1 MEKMGL
7 NQLRELFLSFYE
19 EKDHLRS
26 QSFPLIPQNDKSLLI
41 INSGMAP
48 LKPYFAGTLTPPAP
62 RMTTCQKC
70 IRTADIENVG
80 FTSRHGTFFE
90 MLGSFSFGDYF
101 KIESITW
108 GWEFITQK
116 LNLPIERLWASVYEQ
131 DDEAYDIWKD
141 VIGMPEE
148 RIVKLGKDDNFWE
161 IGVGPCGPC
170 SEIYFDRGREYGCD
184 KPDCKPGCDCD
195 RYIEFWNHVFTQYS
209 NDGNGNYSDLAHKNI
224 DTGLGLERLACIMQ
238 DVDSIFAV
246 DTIKYVLDAVS
257 QISDVEYQNGQVD
270 TDVSIRIITD
280 HMRSAT
286 FMIGDKIMPSNEGR
300 GYVLRRLI
308 RRAARHGKKIGIEGL
323 FLTEIISKVIDVTG
337 EAYPELE
344 EQRDF
349 ISKIVQKEE
358 EKFSETL
365 NQGLHLLDKAFE
377 SIKDNKKDGVL
388 SGEIAFKL
396 HDTYGLPY
404 EITEEICH
412 ERGFTVD
419 LEEFKRLMAHQKQAG
434 QSDAATSDHA
444 WKKTPESNDFQGETL
459 FTGYDASQDTATVLG
474 IYTEE
479 GARKTAGEGMSCDI
493 ILDRT
498 PFYAAG
504 GGQAADKG
512 IIENSGLR
520 AEVVDVIKQNGV
532 YVHRII
538 IHSGHLNLSDQV
550 DCLVNVENRNATS
563 RNHTGTHILQKAL
576 RMVLGEH
583 VQQAGSAVN
592 AESLRFDFSH
602 YEAMTNDQINQVE
615 QIINQQ
621 ILMFHSVVTAEMSM
635 ADANKEGAIGL
646 FEDKYGDSVRVVS
659 VGQFSKELCGGI
671 HVTNAGQIGAFHII
685 SESGIAAGVRRI
697 EAVTGDGILKILI
710 NKENIVDRTAELL
723 KTNNDMIL
731 ERLSFMAQELRE
743 TKKELDELKRQGMGS
758 LSKTL
763 LDEAKMVNGTRLI
776 AKNFQNMD
784 INDLRE
790 LSDQIKATEQ
800 NLALVFAAEL
810 DGKVTFLVSLTDDVV
825 SKGYHAGKMI
835 KEIAAAAGGGGGGKA
850 DMAQAGGKDPSKIH
864 EALLIA
870 EKLL

>member
-19 EKDHLRS
+19 EKGHLRRK
-26 QSFPLIPQNDKSLLI
+26 SFSLIPQNDKSLLI

-101 KIESITW
+101 KVESITW

-116 LNLPIERLWASVYEQ
+116 LNLPVDRLWASVYEL
-131 DDEAYDIWKD
+131 DDEAYNIWKD
-141 VIGMPEE
+141 VIGMPED
-148 RIVKLGKDDNFWE
+148 RIVRLGKEDNFWE

-184 KPDCKPGCDCD
+184 SPDCKPGCDCD

-209 NDGNGNYSDLAHKNI
+209 NDGNGNYSDLANKNI

-246 DTIKYVLDAVS
+246 DTIKYVLDAVAD
-257 QISDVEYQNGQVD
+257 ISGTEYKNGQAD

-286 FMIGDKIMPSNEGR
+286 FMIGDKILPSNEGR

-308 RRAARHGKKIGIEGL
+308 RRAARHGKKLGIDGL
-323 FLTEIISKVIDVTG
+323 FLTEIIAKVIDVTG

-365 NQGLHLLDKAFE
+365 NQGLHLLEKAFE
-377 SIKDNKKDGVL
+377 TIAEQKQDGVL

-404 EITEEICH
+404 EITEEICQ
-412 ERGFTVD
+412 ERGYTVD
-419 LEEFKRLMAHQKQAG
+419 LEGFKKRMAHQKQAG
-434 QSDAATSDHA
+434 QNDAAASDHA
-444 WKKTPESNDFQGETL
+444 WKKEQHFAELKGETL
-459 FTGYDASQDTATVLG
+459 FTGYESSDDNATVLS
-474 IYTEE
+474 IINEE
-479 GARKTAGEGMSCDI
+479 GAQNSVGETMTCDI

-504 GGQAADKG
+504 GGQSADRGWLQKDG
-512 IIENSGLR
+512 FV
-520 AEVVDVIKQNGV
+520 AEVLDVSKQKGV
-532 YVHRII
+532 YVHRIKVQ
-538 IHSGHLNLSDQV
+538 SGHVGVSDQV
-550 DCLVNVENRNATS
+550 KCQVDLPNRNATA
-563 RNHTGTHILQKAL
+563 RNHTGTHILHKAL
-576 RMVLGEH
+576 RLVLGDH
-583 VQQAGSAVN
+583 VMQSGSSVN
-592 AESLRFDFSH
+592 SEALRFDFSH
-602 YEAMTNDQINQVE
+602 FDAMTKEEIQKVE
-615 QIINQQ
+615 QIVNEQ
-621 ILMFHSVVTAEMSM
+621 ILMFLPVQTREMSM
-635 ADANKEGAIGL
+635 ADATAEGAIGL
-646 FEDKYGDSVRVVS
+646 FEDKYGELVRVVS
-659 VGQFSKELCGGI
+659 VGDFSKELCGGI
-671 HVTNAGQIGAFHII
+671 HVTNSGQLGALRII

-697 EAVTGDGILKILI
+697 EAATGQGVLNILI
-710 NKENIVDRTAELL
+710 NKENIVNHASELL
-723 KTNNDMIL
+723 KTNQDAVL
-731 ERLSFMAQELRE
+731 DRLVAITAELRE
-743 TKKELDELKRQGMGS
+743 TKKELENMKREGRSTLSTS
-758 LSKTL
+758 LL
-763 LDEAKMVNGTRLI
+763 QEAREINGVRLI
-776 AKNFQNMD
+776 TKSFQNMD
-784 INDLRE
+784 ISELRE
-790 LSDQIKATEQ
+790 LSDQLKATES
-800 NLALVFAAEL
+800 NLALVFAAES

-825 SKGYHAGKMI
+825 SKGHNAGKMI

-850 DMAQAGGKDPSKIH
+850 DMAQAGGKDASKIPD
-864 EALLIA
+864 ALIVA

>member
-19 EKDHLRS
+19 EKGHLRRK
-26 QSFPLIPQNDKSLLI
+26 SFSLIPQNDKSLLI

-80 FTSRHGTFFE
+80 ITSRHGTFFE

-101 KIESITW
+101 KVESITW
-108 GWEFITQK
+108 GWEFITER
-116 LNLPIERLWASVYEQ
+116 LHLPMDRLWASVYEQ
-131 DDEAYDIWKD
+131 DDEAYDIWKNI
-141 VIGMPEE
+141 IGIPEN
-148 RIVKLGKDDNFWE
+148 RIVRLGKDDNFWE
-161 IGVGPCGPC
+161 IGAGPCGPC

-184 KPDCKPGCDCD
+184 NLDCKPGCECD

-238 DVDSIFAV
+238 EVDSIFAV

-257 QISDVEYQNGQVD
+257 EISGVEYQNGQAE
-270 TDVSIRIITD
+270 TDISIRIITD

-323 FLTEIISKVIDVTG
+323 FLTEIIGKVIDVTG

-344 EQRDF
+344 EQRAF

-365 NQGLHLLDKAFE
+365 SQGLLLLEKAFE
-377 SIKDNKKDGVL
+377 SISDNKRDGVL

-419 LEEFKRLMAHQKQAG
+419 LGEFKRLMTHQKQAG
-434 QSDAATSDHA
+434 QNDAAISDHA
-444 WKKTPESNDFQGETL
+444 WKKASEVGEFQGETV
-459 FTGYDASQDTATVLG
+459 FTGYDKTDDTGMVLA
-474 IYTEE
+474 IYTDEDVHE
-479 GARKTAGEGMSCDI
+479 TAGEGMTCDI

-512 IIENSGLR
+512 RIETLALQ
-520 AEVVDVIKQNGV
+520 AEVLDVTKQKGV
-532 YVHRII
+532 VVHRIF
-538 IHSGHLNLSDQV
+538 IHSGHVAVNDIV
-550 DCLVNVENRNATS
+550 DCLVDLPNRNSTA
-563 RNHTGTHILQKAL
+563 RNHTGTHLLHKAL

-583 VQQAGSAVN
+583 VEQAGSAVN
-592 AESLRFDFSH
+592 ADSLRFDFTH
-602 YEAMTNDQINQVE
+602 YEAMTKEELDRVE
-615 QIINQQ
+615 QIVNEQ
-621 ILMFHSVVTAEMSM
+621 ILLFHPVKTAEMSVS
-635 ADANKEGAIGL
+635 DATAEGAIGL
-646 FEDKYGDSVRVVS
+646 FEDKYGDLVRVVS
-659 VGQFSKELCGGI
+659 VGSFSKELCGGI
-671 HVTNAGQIGAFHII
+671 HVSNGGQIGALRILN
-685 SESGIAAGVRRI
+685 ESGIAAGVRRI
-697 EAVTGDGILKILI
+697 EAVTGNGILKILK
-710 NKENIVDRTAELL
+710 NKENIVNHTAELL

-731 ERLSFMAQELRE
+731 ERLTAMSQELKE
-743 TKKELDELKRQGMGS
+743 SKKELEGLKRQGIGE
-758 LSKTL
+758 LSSTL
-763 LDEAKMVNGTRLI
+763 LQEAKVVNGIRLI
-776 AKNFQNMD
+776 AKKFQNME
-784 INDLRE
+784 NYDLRE
-790 LSDQIKATEQ
+790 LSDQLKATEQ
-800 NLALVFAAEL
+800 NLALVFAAES

-835 KEIAAAAGGGGGGKA
+835 KEIAAATGGGGGGKA
-850 DMAQAGGKDPSKIH
+850 DMAQAGGKDATKIP

>member
-19 EKDHLRS
+19 EKGHLRRK
-26 QSFPLIPQNDKSLLI
+26 SFPLIPQNDKSLLI

-48 LKPYFAGTLTPPAP
+48 LKPYFAGTLTPPAS

-101 KIESITW
+101 KVESITW
-108 GWEFITQK
+108 GWEFITQR
-116 LNLPIERLWASVYEQ
+116 LNLPVERLWASVYEQ

-141 VIGMPEE
+141 VIGIPEN
-148 RIVKLGKDDNFWE
+148 RIVRLGKEDNFWE

-170 SEIYFDRGREYGCD
+170 SEIYFDRGKEYGCD
-184 KPDCKPGCDCD
+184 NPDCKPGCDCD

-246 DTIKYVLDAVS
+246 DTIKYVLEAVS
-257 QISDVEYQNGQVD
+257 QMSGVEYQNGQVD

-365 NQGLHLLDKAFE
+365 NQGLQLLEKAFE
-377 SIKDNKKDGVL
+377 AIQNNKQDGIL

-404 EITEEICH
+404 EITEEICQ

-419 LEEFKRLMAHQKQAG
+419 LEQFKQLMAHQKQAG
-434 QSDAATSDHA
+434 QNDAATSDHA
-444 WKKTPESNDFQGETL
+444 WKKTPEAKEFKGETV
-459 FTGYDASQDTATVLG
+459 FTGYTETKANSTILG
-474 IYTEE
+474 IYTDE
-479 GARKTAGEGMSCDI
+479 GSRKTAGEGMTCDI
-493 ILDRT
+493 ILDCT

-504 GGQAADKG
+504 GGQSADKG
-512 IIENSGLR
+512 LMENSDLK
-520 AEVVDVIKQNGV
+520 AEVLEVTKQQGV
-532 YVHRII
+532 FLHRVK
-538 IHSGHLNLSDQV
+538 IHSGHMSVSDKV
-550 DCLVNVENRNATS
+550 DCLVDIPNRNATA
-563 RNHTGTHILQKAL
+563 RNHTGTHILHKAL
-576 RMVLGEH
+576 RLVLGEH

-602 YEAMTNDQINQVE
+602 FEAMTKEQLAQVE
-615 QIINQQ
+615 QIINRQ
-621 ILMFHSVVTAEMSM
+621 ILLFLPVQTVEMTI
-635 ADANKEGAIGL
+635 ADATLEGAIGL
-646 FEDKYGDSVRVVS
+646 FEDKYGELVRVVS

-671 HVTNAGQIGAFHII
+671 HVANSGQIGGIRII

-697 EAVTGDGILKILI
+697 EAITGEALLKLLI
-710 NKENIVDRTAELL
+710 NKENIVNRTAELL
-723 KTNNDMIL
+723 KTNNDMII
-731 ERLSFMAQELRE
+731 ERVTSMTQELRE
-743 TKKELDELKRQGMGS
+743 SKKELEEMKRQGMGS
-758 LSKTL
+758 LSTSL
-763 LDEAKMVNGTRLI
+763 IQEAKTINGIRLI
-776 AKNFQNMD
+776 AKEFHNME
-784 INDLRE
+784 IGDLRE
-790 LSDQIKATEQ
+790 LSDQLKAIEQ
-800 NLALVFAAEL
+800 NLALVFAVES

-850 DMAQAGGKDPSKIH
+850 DMAQAGGKDPSKIQD
-864 EALLIA
+864 ALLIA

>member
-19 EKDHLRS
+19 EKGHLRRK
-26 QSFPLIPQNDKSLLI
+26 SFPLIPQNDKSLLI

-48 LKPYFAGTLTPPAP
+48 LKPYFAGVLTPPAP

-101 KIESITW
+101 KVESITW

-116 LNLPIERLWASVYEQ
+116 LNLPVERLWASVYEQ
-131 DDEAYDIWKD
+131 DNEAYAIWKD
-141 VIGMPEE
+141 LIGIPEE
-148 RIVKLGKDDNFWE
+148 RIVRLGKEDNFWE

-184 KPDCKPGCDCD
+184 SPDCKPGCDCD

-246 DTIKYVLDAVS
+246 DTIKYVLDTVS
-257 QISDVEYQNGQVD
+257 QISGVEYQNGQVD

-349 ISKIVQKEE
+349 ISKIIQKEE

-365 NQGLHLLDKAFE
+365 NQGLHLLEKAFE
-377 SIKDNKKDGVL
+377 AISENKKDGVL

-412 ERGFTVD
+412 ERVFTVD
-419 LEEFKRLMAHQKQAG
+419 LKEFKRLMAQQKQAG
-434 QSDAATSDHA
+434 QNDAATSDHA
-444 WKKTPESNDFQGETL
+444 WKKDPEANNFQGETI
-459 FTGYDASQDTATVLG
+459 FSGYTTINDKGIILG
-474 IYTEE
+474 IYTED
-479 GARKTAGEGMSCDI
+479 GSMKTAGEGMHCDI

-504 GGQAADKG
+504 GGQSSDTG
-512 IIENSGLR
+512 VMENAGLQ
-520 AEVVDVIKQNGV
+520 AEVLEVTKQQGV
-532 YVHRII
+532 FVHRVM
-538 IHSGHLNLSDQV
+538 IHSGHLNISDHV
-550 DCLVNVENRNATS
+550 DCLVDLPNRNATS
-563 RNHTGTHILQKAL
+563 RNHTGTHILHKAL
-576 RMVLGEH
+576 RLVLGEH

-592 AESLRFDFSH
+592 ADTLRFDFSH
-602 YEAMTNDQINQVE
+602 FEAMTKDQLAQVE
-615 QIINQQ
+615 QMINQQ
-621 ILMFHSVVTAEMSM
+621 ILLFLPVQTAEMSV
-635 ADANKEGAIGL
+635 AEATNEGAIGL
-646 FEDKYGDSVRVVS
+646 FEDKYGDLVRVVS
-659 VGQFSKELCGGI
+659 VGAFSKELCGGI
-671 HVTNAGQIGAFHII
+671 HVSNSGQIGGLRII

-697 EAVTGDGILKILI
+697 EAITGEGILKLLV
-710 NKENIVDRTAELL
+710 NKENIVNRAAELL

-731 ERLSFMAQELRE
+731 DRLTSMTLELKGS
-743 TKKELDELKRQGMGS
+743 KKELEEMKRQGMGS
-758 LSKTL
+758 LSTTL
-763 LDEAKMVNGTRLI
+763 LQEARTINGVRLI
-776 AKNFQNMD
+776 MKDFHNMEID
-784 INDLRE
+784 DLRE
-790 LSDQIKATEQ
+790 LSDQLKATEQ
-800 NLALVFAAEL
+800 NLALVFAAESE
-810 DGKVTFLVSLTDDVV
+810 GKVTFLVSLTDDVV

-850 DMAQAGGKDPSKIH
+850 DMAQAGGKDPSKIQ

>member
-19 EKDHLRS
+19 EKGHLRRK
-26 QSFPLIPQNDKSLLI
+26 SFPLIPQNDKSLLI

-101 KIESITW
+101 KVESITW
-108 GWEFITQK
+108 GWEFITEK
-116 LNLPIERLWASVYEQ
+116 LNLPVERLWASVYEQ

-141 VIGMPEE
+141 VIGIPEN
-148 RIVKLGKDDNFWE
+148 RIVRLGKDDNFWE

-170 SEIYFDRGREYGCD
+170 SEIYFDRGIEYGCD
-184 KPDCKPGCDCD
+184 HPDCKPGCDCD

-209 NDGNGNYSDLAHKNI
+209 NDGNGNYSDLIHKNI

-238 DVDSIFAV
+238 EVDSIFAV
-246 DTIKYVLDAVS
+246 DTIKYVLNSVS
-257 QISDVEYQNGQVD
+257 QISGVEYQNGQVD
-270 TDVSIRIITD
+270 SDVSIRIITD

-323 FLTEIISKVIDVTG
+323 FLTEIIGKVIDVTG

-365 NQGLHLLDKAFE
+365 NQGLLLLEKAFQE
-377 SIKDNKKDGVL
+377 ISKNKQDGVL

-419 LEEFKRLMAHQKQAG
+419 LDEFKRLMTQQKQAG
-434 QSDAATSDHA
+434 QNDAAISDHA
-444 WKKTPESNDFQGETL
+444 WKKDPEAIELKGETL
-459 FTGYDASQDTATVLG
+459 FTGYTETMDNGSVLG
-474 IYTEE
+474 IYTKD
-479 GARKTAGEGMSCDI
+479 GARNSAGEGMSCDL

-504 GGQAADKG
+504 GGQSSDKG
-512 IIENSGLR
+512 VIKNSGIQADVL
-520 AEVVDVIKQNGV
+520 EVTKQQGV
-532 YVHRII
+532 FVHRVMIQ
-538 IHSGHLNLSDQV
+538 SGQLNVSDQV
-550 DCLVNVENRNATS
+550 QCLVDIPNRNAMA
-563 RNHTGTHILQKAL
+563 RNHTATHILHKAL
-576 RMVLGEH
+576 RLVLGEH

-602 YEAMTNDQINQVE
+602 FEAMTKEQLVQVE

-621 ILMFHSVVTAEMSM
+621 ILLFLPVLTAEMSV
-635 ADANKEGAIGL
+635 AEANSEGAIGL
-646 FEDKYGDSVRVVS
+646 FEDKYGDLVRVVS

-671 HVTNAGQIGAFHII
+671 HVSNAGQIGGIRII

-697 EAVTGDGILKILI
+697 EAVTGDGILKLLI
-710 NKENIVDRTAELL
+710 NKENIVNRAAELL
-723 KTNNDMIL
+723 KTNSDMIL
-731 ERLSFMAQELRE
+731 DRLTFMSL
-743 TKKELDELKRQGMGS
+743 ELKESKRELEDFKKQGMGT
-758 LSKTL
+758 LSTTL
-763 LDEAKMVNGTRLI
+763 LQEAKVINGIRFI
-776 AKNFQNMD
+776 SKDFHNMD
-784 INDLRE
+784 ISDLRE
-790 LSDQIKATEQ
+790 LSDQLKATEQ
-800 NLALVFAAEL
+800 NLALVFAAQSE
-810 DGKVTFLVSLTDDVV
+810 GKVTFLVSLTDDVV

-835 KEIAAAAGGGGGGKA
+835 KEIAATAGGGGGGKA
-850 DMAQAGGKDPSKIH
+850 DMAQAGGKDSSKIQ
-864 EALLIA
+864 EALMIA

>member
-19 EKDHLRS
+19 EKGHLRRK
-26 QSFPLIPQNDKSLLI
+26 SFSLIPQNDKSLLI

-48 LKPYFAGTLTPPAP
+48 LKPYFAGTLTPPAV

-80 FTSRHGTFFE
+80 LTSRHGTFFE

-101 KIESITW
+101 KVESITW

-116 LNLPIERLWASVYEQ
+116 LNLPVDRLWASVYEQ
-131 DDEAYDIWKD
+131 DDEAYEIWKNI
-141 VIGMPEE
+141 IGIPED
-148 RIVKLGKDDNFWE
+148 RIVRLGKDDNFWE

-184 KPDCKPGCDCD
+184 SPDCKPGCDCD

-246 DTIKYVLDAVS
+246 DTIKYVLDTVS
-257 QISDVEYQNGQVD
+257 EISGVEYQNGQAD

-280 HMRSAT
+280 HVRSAT

-308 RRAARHGKKIGIEGL
+308 RRASRHGKKLGIEGL
-323 FLTEIISKVIDVTG
+323 FLTDIISKVIDVTG

-365 NQGLHLLDKAFE
+365 NQGLLLLEKAFATITE
-377 SIKDNKKDGVL
+377 TKQDGLL

-404 EITEEICH
+404 EITEEICL
-412 ERGFTVD
+412 ERGFIVD
-419 LEEFKRLMAHQKQAG
+419 LEGFKRLMSQQKQAG
-434 QSDAATSDHA
+434 QTDAAISDHA
-444 WKKTPESNDFQGETL
+444 WKKDQQTTEFQGETI
-459 FTGYDASQDTATVLG
+459 FSGYNVTNDKATVLG

-479 GARKTAGEGMSCDI
+479 GVQKAIGEGLTCNI

-504 GGQAADKG
+504 GGQTADMGWIDKTG
-512 IIENSGLR
+512 FQ
-520 AEVVDVIKQNGV
+520 AEVLDVSKQNGV
-532 YVHRII
+532 VFHRVKVNT
-538 IHSGHLNLSDQV
+538 GHIQVSEQVNCQV
-550 DCLVNVENRNATS
+550 DVPNRNATA
-563 RNHTGTHILQKAL
+563 RNHTGTHLLHKAL

-583 VQQAGSAVN
+583 VQQSGSAVSR
-592 AESLRFDFSH
+592 ESLRFDFSH
-602 YEAMTNDQINQVE
+602 FEAMTKNQLMQVE
-615 QIINQQ
+615 QIINEQ
-621 ILMFHSVVTAEMSM
+621 INLFLPVLTREMSI
-635 ADANKEGAIGL
+635 AEATHEGAIGL
-646 FEDKYGDSVRVVS
+646 FEDKYGDRVRVVS
-659 VGQFSKELCGGI
+659 VGDFSKELCGGI
-671 HVTNAGQIGAFHII
+671 HVSNSGQLGALHII

-697 EAVTGDGILKILI
+697 EAVCGEEILKLLI
-710 NKENIVDRTAELL
+710 NKENIVNQTAEIL
-723 KTNNDMIL
+723 KTNQDVIL
-731 ERLSFMAQELRE
+731 ERLAALSQELRD
-743 TKKELDELKRQGMGS
+743 TKKELEILKREGRGT
-758 LSKTL
+758 LSANL
-763 LDEAKMVNGTRLI
+763 LQEIKEINGIRLI

-784 INDLRE
+784 INELRE
-790 LSDQIKATEQ
+790 LSDQLKATEK
-800 NLALVFAAEL
+800 NLALVFATEME
-810 DGKVTFLVSLTDDVV
+810 GKVTFLVSLTDDVV
-825 SKGYHAGKMI
+825 SKGYNAGKMI

-850 DMAQAGGKDPSKIH
+850 DMAQAGGKDPTKIPD
-864 EALLIA
+864 ALLVA

>member
-19 EKDHLRS
+19 EKGHLRRK
-26 QSFPLIPQNDKSLLI
+26 SFPLIPQNDKSLLI

-101 KIESITW
+101 KVESITW
-108 GWEFITQK
+108 GWEFITEK
-116 LNLPIERLWASVYEQ
+116 LNLPVDRLWASVYEL
-131 DDEAYDIWKD
+131 DNEAYDIWKD
-141 VIGMPEE
+141 VIGIPED
-148 RIVKLGKDDNFWE
+148 RIVRLGKEDNFWE

-209 NDGNGNYSDLAHKNI
+209 NDGNGNYSDLANKNI

-257 QISDVEYQNGQVD
+257 QISGVEYKNGQVD

-308 RRAARHGKKIGIEGL
+308 RRAARHGKKIGIDGL
-323 FLTEIISKVIDVTG
+323 FLTEIAGKVIDVTG

-365 NQGLHLLDKAFE
+365 NQGLHLLEKAFD
-377 SIKDNKKDGVL
+377 SINHNKQDGVL
-388 SGEIAFKL
+388 SGDIAFKL

-419 LEEFKRLMAHQKQAG
+419 IEEFKRLMANQKQAG
-434 QSDAATSDHA
+434 QSDAASSDHA
-444 WKKTPESNDFQGETL
+444 WKKGAESNDFQGETV
-459 FTGYDASQDTATVLG
+459 FTGYSATQDLAKILG

-479 GARKTAGEGMSCDI
+479 GPQKSAGEGMSCDI

-504 GGQAADKG
+504 GGQSADKG
-512 IIENSGLR
+512 MIENSDLQ
-520 AEVVDVIKQNGV
+520 AEVLDVSRQKGV
-532 YVHRII
+532 FVHRIK
-538 IHSGHLNLSDQV
+538 IHSGHVHISDQV
-550 DCLVNVENRNATS
+550 KCLVDVPNRNSTS
-563 RNHTGTHILQKAL
+563 RNHTGTHILHKAL
-576 RMVLGEH
+576 RMVLGDH

-592 AESLRFDFSH
+592 AETLRFDFSH
-602 YEAMTNDQINQVE
+602 FEAMTKDQISQVE

-621 ILMFHSVVTAEMSM
+621 ISMFLPVQTAEMSM
-635 ADANKEGAIGL
+635 SDATQEGAIGL
-646 FEDKYGDSVRVVS
+646 FEDKYGDLVRVVS
-659 VGQFSKELCGGI
+659 VGEFSKELCGGI
-671 HVTNAGQIGAFHII
+671 HVHNSGQIGALHII
-685 SESGIAAGVRRI
+685 NESGIAAGVRRI
-697 EAVTGDGILKILI
+697 EAVTGEGILKLLI
-710 NKENIVDRTAELL
+710 NKENIVNRVAELL
-723 KTNNDMIL
+723 KTNNEMVLD
-731 ERLSFMAQELRE
+731 RLQSVTQELRE
-743 TKKELDELKRQGMGS
+743 SKRELDEMKRQGMGN
-758 LSKTL
+758 LSEKL
-763 LDEAKMVNGTRLI
+763 LQEAKMVNGVRFI
-776 AKNFQNMD
+776 AKNFQDME

-790 LSDQIKATEQ
+790 LSDQLKATEN
-800 NLALVFAAEL
+800 NLALVFASETE
-810 DGKVTFLVSLTDDVV
+810 GKVTFLVSLTDDVV
-825 SKGYHAGKMI
+825 SKGHHAGKMI
-835 KEIAAAAGGGGGGKA
+835 KDIAAAAGGGGGGKA
-850 DMAQAGGKDPSKIH
+850 DIAQAGGKDPSKIQ

>member
-19 EKDHLRS
+19 EKGHLRRK
-26 QSFPLIPQNDKSLLI
+26 SFSLIPQNDKSLLI

-101 KIESITW
+101 KVESITW
-108 GWEFITQK
+108 GWEFITQR
-116 LNLPIERLWASVYEQ
+116 LNLPVERLWASVYEQ

-141 VIGMPEE
+141 VIGIPED
-148 RIVKLGKDDNFWE
+148 RIVRLGKEDNFWE

-184 KPDCKPGCDCD
+184 NPDCKPGCECD

-246 DTIKYVLDAVS
+246 DTIKYVLDSVS
-257 QISDVEYQNGQVD
+257 QISGVEYQNGQVE

-323 FLTEIISKVIDVTG
+323 FLTEIVSKVIDVTG

-365 NQGLHLLDKAFE
+365 NQGLHLLEKAFE
-377 SIKDNKKDGVL
+377 SISENKQNGIL

-412 ERGFTVD
+412 ERGFTID
-419 LEEFKRLMAHQKQAG
+419 LEEFKRLMAHQKKTG
-434 QSDAATSDHA
+434 KNDAATSDHA
-444 WKKTPESNDFQGETL
+444 WKKNPEANDFQGNTL
-459 FTGYDASQDTATVLG
+459 FTGYDETETKGTVLG

-479 GARKTAGEGMSCDI
+479 GSIKTAGEGMSCDI
-493 ILDRT
+493 ILDST

-512 IIENSGLR
+512 IIKNSDLK
-520 AEVVDVIKQNGV
+520 AEVLEVTKQQGV
-532 YVHRII
+532 FVHRVM
-538 IHSGHLNLSDQV
+538 IHSGHLSVSDCV
-550 DCLVNVENRNATS
+550 ECLVDIPNRNATA
-563 RNHTGTHILQKAL
+563 RNHTGTHILHKAL
-576 RMVLGEH
+576 RLVLGDH

-592 AESLRFDFSH
+592 AETLRFDFSH
-602 YEAMTNDQINQVE
+602 FEAMTKEQLALVE
-615 QIINQQ
+615 QMINQQ
-621 ILMFHSVVTAEMSM
+621 ILLFLPVQTAEMTV
-635 ADANKEGAIGL
+635 AEATNEGAIGL
-646 FEDKYGDSVRVVS
+646 FEDKYGDLVRVVS
-659 VGQFSKELCGGI
+659 VGHFSKELCGGV
-671 HVTNAGQIGAFHII
+671 HVSNSGQIGGLRIT

-697 EAVTGDGILKILI
+697 EAVTGEGILKLLS
-710 NKENIVDRTAELL
+710 NKENIVNRTAELL

-731 ERLSFMAQELRE
+731 DRLVSMSQELRE
-743 TKKELDELKRQGMGS
+743 TKKELEEIKRQGMGTLSAS
-758 LSKTL
+758 LL
-763 LDEAKMVNGTRLI
+763 QEAKVIHGIRLI
-776 AKNFQNMD
+776 AKDFQNMD

-800 NLALVFAAEL
+800 NVALVFAAES

-835 KEIAAAAGGGGGGKA
+835 KEIAAVAGGGGGGKA
-850 DMAQAGGKDPSKIH
+850 DMAQAGAKDPSKIK

>member
-19 EKDHLRS
+19 EKGHLRRK
-26 QSFPLIPQNDKSLLI
+26 SFPLIPQNDKSLLI

-48 LKPYFAGTLTPPAP
+48 LKPYFAGTLTPPAL

-80 FTSRHGTFFE
+80 LTSRHGTFFE

-101 KIESITW
+101 KVESITW
-108 GWEFITQK
+108 GWEFITQR
-116 LNLPIERLWASVYEQ
+116 LNLPVDRLWASVYEQ
-131 DDEAYDIWKD
+131 DDEAYDIWKNI
-141 VIGMPEE
+141 IGLPEE
-148 RIVKLGKDDNFWE
+148 RIVRLGKEDNFWE

-184 KPDCKPGCDCD
+184 RPDCKPGCECD

-209 NDGNGNYSDLAHKNI
+209 NDGNGNYTDLAHKNI
-224 DTGLGLERLACIMQ
+224 DTGLGLERLACLMQ

-257 QISDVEYQNGQVD
+257 EISGVKYENGQAA
-270 TDVSIRIITD
+270 TDISIRIITD

-323 FLTEIISKVIDVTG
+323 FLTEIIGKVIDVTG

-365 NQGLHLLDKAFE
+365 NQGLHLLEKAFE
-377 SIKDNKKDGVL
+377 AITDNKRDGIL

-404 EITEEICH
+404 EITEEICQ

-419 LEEFKRLMAHQKQAG
+419 FDEFKRLMAHQKKSG
-434 QSDAATSDHA
+434 QNDAATSDHA
-444 WKKTPESNDFQGETL
+444 WKKNPKDNDFQGETV
-459 FTGYDASQDTATVLG
+459 FTGYTHTQDTGIILA

-479 GARKTAGEGMSCDI
+479 GAKETAGEGMICDV

-504 GGQAADKG
+504 GGQSADKG
-512 IIENSGLR
+512 FIENLELR
-520 AEVVDVIKQNGV
+520 AEVLDVTKQKNAII
-532 YVHRII
+532 HRVK
-538 IHSGHLNLSDQV
+538 IHSGHLGISDEVDCQV
-550 DCLVNVENRNATS
+550 DIRNRNATA
-563 RNHTGTHILQKAL
+563 RNHTGTHILHKAL
-576 RMVLGEH
+576 RLVLGDH
-583 VQQAGSAVN
+583 VQQAGSSVN

-602 YEAMTNDQINQVE
+602 FEAMTKDQLNQVE
-615 QIINQQ
+615 EMINRQ
-621 ILMFHSVVTAEMSM
+621 ILLFHPVHTEEISVT
-635 ADANKEGAIGL
+635 DAKNQGAVGL
-646 FEDKYGDSVRVVS
+646 FEDKYGDLVRVVS
-659 VGQFSKELCGGI
+659 VGSFSKELCGGI
-671 HVTNAGQIGAFHII
+671 HVSNVGQIGALRIL

-697 EAVTGDGILKILI
+697 EAATGDGVLKILL
-710 NKENIVDRTAELL
+710 NKENIVNHAAELL
-723 KTNNDMIL
+723 KTNQEMIL
-731 ERLSFMAQELRE
+731 DRITSISQELRD
-743 TKKELDELKRQGMGS
+743 TKKELEEMKRQGMGS
-758 LSKTL
+758 LSTTL
-763 LDEAKMVNGTRLI
+763 LQEAKTVNGIRII
-776 AKNFQNMD
+776 AKHFHNMD
-784 INDLRE
+784 ISDLRE
-790 LSDQIKATEQ
+790 LSDQLKATEQ
-800 NLALVFAAEL
+800 NLVLVFAAESEE
-810 DGKVTFLVSLTDDVV
+810 KVTFLVSLTDDVV

-835 KEIAAAAGGGGGGKA
+835 KDIAAAAGGGGGGKA
-850 DMAQAGGKDPSKIH
+850 DMAQAGGKDATKIP

>member
-19 EKDHLRS
+19 EKGHLRRK
-26 QSFPLIPQNDKSLLI
+26 SFPLIPQNDKSLLI

-80 FTSRHGTFFE
+80 LTSRHGTFFE

-101 KIESITW
+101 KVESITW
-108 GWEFITQK
+108 GWEFITER
-116 LNLPIERLWASVYEQ
+116 LNLPVERLWASVYQ
-131 DDEAYDIWKD
+131 DDDEAYDIWKN

-148 RIVKLGKDDNFWE
+148 RIVRLGKDDNFWE
-161 IGVGPCGPC
+161 IGAGPCGPC
-170 SEIYFDRGREYGCD
+170 SEIYFDRGIEYGCD
-184 KPDCKPGCDCD
+184 SPDCKPGCDCD

-257 QISDVEYQNGQVD
+257 EISGVEYQHGQAE

-337 EAYPELE
+337 QAYPELE

-377 SIKDNKKDGVL
+377 SISANKKDGVL

-419 LEEFKRLMAHQKQAG
+419 LDEFKQLMAHQKQAG
-434 QSDAATSDHA
+434 KTDAAISDHA
-444 WKKTPESNDFQGETL
+444 WKKNPEANDFQGETI
-459 FTGYDASQDTATVLG
+459 FTGYASTRDTAAILA
-474 IYTEE
+474 IYSEE
-479 GARKTAGEGMSCDI
+479 GARQTAGEGMTCDI
-493 ILDRT
+493 ILDRS

-504 GGQAADKG
+504 GGQSADTG
-512 IIENSGLR
+512 FIENTGFHG
-520 AEVVDVIKQNGV
+520 EVLDVTKQKGV
-532 YVHRII
+532 FVHRVKINT
-538 IHSGHLNLSDQV
+538 GHVAVSDQV
-550 DCLVNVENRNATS
+550 ECLVDVPKRNATS
-563 RNHTGTHILQKAL
+563 RNHTATHILHKAL
-576 RMVLGEH
+576 RMVLGDH
-583 VQQAGSAVN
+583 VQQAGSSVN
-592 AESLRFDFSH
+592 AMSLRFDFSH
-602 YEAMTNDQINQVE
+602 FEAMTKDQLAQVE
-615 QIINQQ
+615 QIINEQ
-621 ILMFHSVVTAEMSM
+621 ILLFLPVQTAEMTVAEAT
-635 ADANKEGAIGL
+635 ADGAIGL
-646 FEDKYGDSVRVVS
+646 FEDKYGDSVRVVAI
-659 VGQFSKELCGGI
+659 GQFSKELCGGT
-671 HVTNAGQIGAFHII
+671 HVSNIGQIGAVRIV

-697 EAVTGDGILKILI
+697 EAVTGDGILKLLL
-710 NKENIVDRTAELL
+710 NKENIVNKAAELL
-723 KTNNDMIL
+723 KTNNDMVL
-731 ERLSFMAQELRE
+731 DRLAAMSSELRE
-743 TKKELDELKRQGMGS
+743 SKKELEEVKRQGIGS
-758 LSKTL
+758 LSESL
-763 LDEAKMVNGTRLI
+763 LQEAKEINGTRLI

-784 INDLRE
+784 INELRE
-790 LSDQIKATEQ
+790 LSDQLKATEQ
-800 NLALVFAAEL
+800 NLALVFASES

-835 KEIAAAAGGGGGGKA
+835 KDIAAAAGGGGGGKA
-850 DMAQAGGKDPSKIH
+850 DMAQAGGKDATKIPD
-864 EALLIA
+864 ALLIA

>member
-19 EKDHLRS
+19 EKGHLRRK
-26 QSFPLIPQNDKSLLI
+26 SFSLIPQNDKSLLI

-101 KIESITW
+101 KVESITW

-116 LNLPIERLWASVYEQ
+116 LNLPVDRLWASVYEL

-141 VIGMPEE
+141 VIGMPED
-148 RIVKLGKDDNFWE
+148 RIVRLGKDDNFWE

-184 KPDCKPGCDCD
+184 NPDCKPGCDCD

-209 NDGNGNYSDLAHKNI
+209 NDGNGNYTDLAHKNI

-257 QISDVEYQNGQVD
+257 DISGVEYQNGQAD

-308 RRAARHGKKIGIEGL
+308 RRAARHGKKLGIDGL

-337 EAYPELE
+337 DAYPELE

-365 NQGLHLLDKAFE
+365 NQGLHLLEKAFDA
-377 SIKDNKKDGVL
+377 ITQGKQDGIL
-388 SGEIAFKL
+388 PGEIAFKL

-419 LEEFKRLMAHQKQAG
+419 LDGFKTFMAEQKQAG
-434 QSDAATSDHA
+434 QKDAAASDHA
-444 WKKTPESNDFQGETL
+444 WKKDADKLEVQGETQ
-459 FTGYDASQDTATVLG
+459 FTGYINHTDTGVVLG
-474 IYTEE
+474 LYVDGTSV
-479 GARKTAGEGMSCDI
+479 KTAGEGTICDI

-504 GGQAADKG
+504 GGQTADKG
-512 IIENSGLR
+512 IMKSAGFHS
-520 AEVVDVIKQNGV
+520 VVMDVTKQLGV
-532 YVHRII
+532 FVHRVEIT
-538 IHSGHLNLSDQV
+538 SGEVHESDTL
-550 DCLVNVENRNATS
+550 DCLVDVPNRNATA
-563 RNHTGTHILQKAL
+563 RNHTGTHLLHKAL
-576 RMVLGEH
+576 RLVLGDH
-583 VQQAGSAVN
+583 VQQAGSSVGS
-592 AESLRFDFSH
+592 EGLRFDFSH
-602 YEAMTNDQINQVE
+602 FEAMTKDQLSQVE
-615 QIINQQ
+615 QIINDQ
-621 ILMFHSVVTAEMSM
+621 IKLFLPVQTVEMSM
-635 ADANKEGAIGL
+635 SEATNAGAIGL
-646 FEDKYGDSVRVVS
+646 FEDKYGELVRVVS
-659 VGQFSKELCGGI
+659 VGAFSKELCGGI
-671 HVTNAGQIGAFHII
+671 HVNNAGQIGVLHIV
-685 SESGIAAGVRRI
+685 SESGVAAGVRRI
-697 EAVTGDGILKILI
+697 EAVTGDGVLKLLT
-710 NKENIVDRTAELL
+710 NKEYIVNRTAEIL
-723 KTNNDMIL
+723 KTNPDAVL
-731 ERLSFMAQELRE
+731 DRLTAQSQELRE
-743 TKKELDELKRQGMGS
+743 LKKELENMKKEGRGAMTSDLVK
-758 LSKTL
+758 
-763 LDEAKMVNGTRLI
+763 EAKVINGVRLI
-776 AKNFQNMD
+776 TQKFQNMD
-784 INDLRE
+784 ITGLRE
-790 LSDQIKATEQ
+790 LSDQLKAAEN
-800 NLALVFAAEL
+800 NLALVFATEN
-810 DGKVTFLVSLTDDVV
+810 DSKVTFLVSLTDDVV

-835 KEIAAAAGGGGGGKA
+835 KEIAATAGGGGGGKA
-850 DMAQAGGKDPSKIH
+850 DMAQAGGKDASKID
-864 EALLIA
+864 EALKLA